1 MRRVDKEQIY
11 SLFSLRVYCY
21 IAVGFY
27 SLQVYQR
34 DTLSS
39 IQMRKSP
46 VLVVMITRKM
56 WTKNVYSNHMPEGR
70 WHLNFFVEVVRFAA
84 RVSL

>member
-46 VLVVMITRKM
+46 VLVVMITRK
-56 WTKNVYSNHMPEGR
+56 NVDEKRIFQSHAGR
-70 WHLNFFVEVVRFAA
+70 ALASKLLCRS
-84 RVSL
+84 R